1 MVTKKT
7 TSTSTT
13 PPVNKKSLKRKE
25 EEIVDTPTPVT
36 TTKTVESK
44 STTPKQVSKKIKTTP
59 TNDIAAKEIEAL
71 AAIPSV
77 KQVETQKELKKI
89 VKSIDEEKIAP
100 STTTTTTTSKK
111 PTKKVVEKV
120 EQPVEKLEEQEEQEA
135 VEQEEEKDEFAAEI
149 ITENSIE
156 FSTLPIEEKTKNA
169 IKEMGF
175 VKMTQIQA
183 KSILPLLEGKD
194 LLGAAR
200 TGSGKTLAFLIPA
213 IELLVKANFKPR
225 NGTGVIIISPTRELA
240 LQIYGVAR
248 ELMKYHTQT
257 HGIIMGGT
265 VKKPEEE
272 KLEKG
277 VNLLV
282 ATPGRLLD
290 HLQNTKGFNL
300 KNLKCLVIDE
310 ADRILDDG
318 FEEEM
323 QQIARILPKQ
333 RQTVLFSATQTRK
346 VDEIAKVSFNKEP
359 VYVGV
364 DDSRE
369 VSTVEGLEQ
378 GYVVCPSERRF
389 LLLYT
394 FLKKNLSKKII
405 VFLSSCNAV
414 KYTAELL
421 NYIDIPVL
429 ELHGKQ
435 KQQKRTNIFY
445 EFVNADKGILICTDV
460 AARGLDIPSVDW
472 IIQYDPPDD
481 PKEYIHRVGRTARG
495 QGKKGRAL
503 LFLLPK
509 ELGFLK
515 YLKLAK
521 VPLNEYEFPKGK
533 VANVQEQLEKIVSQ
547 NFYLYNSARDAYK
560 SYICAYSSHSLKD
573 IFDVNSLEL
582 QNVAKAF
589 GFNDPPKVHLNVS
602 SSGKSD
608 KKNPKSNFTKNYQ
621 SKFPKDGRQFV
632 K

>member
-1 MVTKKT
+1 MVTNKQVKRKSEHIEKVEKDLEIQQTKPTTTTTT
-7 TSTSTT
+7 TST
-13 PPVNKKSLKRKE
+13 
-25 EEIVDTPTPVT
+25 
-36 TTKTVESK
+36 VEK
-44 STTPKQVSKKIKTTP
+44 STKKQTKKIKSD
-59 TNDIAAKEIEAL
+59 NISEQKKNEIEEL
-71 AAIPSV
+71 AAIPTAS
-77 KQVETQKELKKI
+77 EIESQKEKSKYVPSLK
-89 VKSIDEEKIAP
+89 EKVSEQPIENIIK
-100 STTTTTTTSKK
+100 STTTTTTTTESNK
-111 PTKKVVEKV
+111 TNVS
-120 EQPVEKLEEQEEQEA
+120 
-135 VEQEEEKDEFAAEI
+135 EEELGL
-149 ITENSIE
+149 T
-156 FSTLPIEEKTKNA
+156 STFESLDIEEKTKKA
-169 IKEMGF
+169 IQEMGF
-175 VKMTQIQA
+175 TKMTPIQA
-183 KSILPLLEGKD
+183 KSIVPLLEGND

-225 NGTGVIIISPTRELA
+225 NGTGVIIITPTRELA

-248 ELMKYHTQT
+248 ELLKYHIQT
-257 HGIIMGGT
+257 HGIIIGGAS
-265 VKKPEEE
+265 KKPEEE
-272 KLEKG
+272 RLEKG
-277 VNLLV
+277 VNLLI

-290 HLQNTKGFNL
+290 HLQNTKGFIY

-310 ADRILDDG
+310 ADRILEVG

-323 QQIARILPKQ
+323 HQIIKLLPKE
-333 RQTVLFSATQTRK
+333 RQTMLFSATQSNK
-346 VDEIAKVSFNKEP
+346 VEDIAKVSLNKSP
-359 VYVGV
+359 VYIGV
-364 DDSRE
+364 DDERE

-429 ELHGKQ
+429 ELHGRQ
-435 KQQKRTNIFY
+435 KQQRRTNTFY
-445 EFVNADKGILICTDV
+445 EFVNAEKGILICTDV

-481 PKEYIHRVGRTARG
+481 PREYIHRVGRTARG
-495 QGKKGRAL
+495 TGKKGRAL

-521 VPLNEYEFPKGK
+521 VPLNEYEFPKSK
-533 VANVQEQLEKIVSQ
+533 IANVQDQLEKLVSQ

-560 SYICAYSSHSLKD
+560 SYISAYASHSLKE
-573 IFDVNSLEL
+573 IFDVHSLDL
-582 QNVAKAF
+582 LAVAKAF
-589 GFNDPPKVHLNVS
+589 GFENPPKVQLNVN
-602 SSGKSD
+602 SSGKNET
-608 KKNPKSNFTKNYQ
+608 KKNTKSGFQQRKQ
-621 SKFPKDGRQFV
+621 IPKDGRQFV

>member
-1 MVTKKT
+1 
-7 TSTSTT
+7 
-13 PPVNKKSLKRKE
+13 
-25 EEIVDTPTPVT
+25 
-36 TTKTVESK
+36 
-44 STTPKQVSKKIKTTP
+44 
-59 TNDIAAKEIEAL
+59 
-71 AAIPSV
+71 
-77 KQVETQKELKKI
+77 
-89 VKSIDEEKIAP
+89 
-100 STTTTTTTSKK
+100 
-111 PTKKVVEKV
+111 
-120 EQPVEKLEEQEEQEA
+120 
-135 VEQEEEKDEFAAEI
+135 
-149 ITENSIE
+149 
-156 FSTLPIEEKTKNA
+156 
-169 IKEMGF
+169 MGF

-257 HGIIMGGT
+257 HGIIMGGV

-272 KLEKG
+272 RLEKG

-290 HLQNTKGFNL
+290 HLQNTKGFII

-323 QQIARILPKQ
+323 QQIAKILPKQ
-333 RQTVLFSATQTRK
+333 RQTILFSATQTRK

-394 FLKKNLSKKII
+394 FLKKNLSKKVI

-560 SYICAYSSHSLKD
+560 SYICAYASHSLKD

-589 GFNDPPKVHLNVS
+589 GFNDPPKVHLNVN

-608 KKNPKSNFTKNYQ
+608 KKNPKSNFASKNYQ
-621 SKFPKDGRQFV
+621 SKFPPKDGRQFV

>member
-1 MVTKKT
+1 MVGDKQKK
-7 TSTSTT
+7 
-13 PPVNKKSLKRKE
+13 VVVKKSLKRKE
-25 EEIVDTPTPVT
+25 QEEEVVDTPVAPASPAPAPTQQKNKKA
-36 TTKTVESK
+36 KT
-44 STTPKQVSKKIKTTP
+44 STVASS
-59 TNDIAAKEIEAL
+59 KEIEAL
-71 AAIPSV
+71 ASAPSV
-77 KQVETQKELKKI
+77 KEIQIQNEKSKI
-89 VKSIDEEKIAP
+89 V
-100 STTTTTTTSKK
+100 
-111 PTKKVVEKV
+111 
-120 EQPVEKLEEQEEQEA
+120 QKLEETQETVEENVEEQESS
-135 VEQEEEKDEFAAEI
+135 EENNTGNVSEKELGISDNAIEFANLPI
-149 ITENSIE
+149 HDNTKKSIE
-156 FSTLPIEEKTKNA
+156 
-169 IKEMGF
+169 EMTF
-175 VKMTQIQA
+175 KKMTPIQA

-213 IELLVKANFKPR
+213 IEILVKSGFKPR

-240 LQIYGVAR
+240 LQIYGVAK
-248 ELMKYHTQT
+248 ELLKYHTQT
-257 HGIIMGGT
+257 HGIIIGGAA
-265 VKKPEEE
+265 KKPEEE
-272 KLEKG
+272 RLEKG

-290 HLQNTKGFNL
+290 HLQNTKGFIT

-310 ADRILDDG
+310 ADRILEVG

-323 QQIARILPKQ
+323 HKIVKLLPKN
-333 RQTVLFSATQTRK
+333 RQTMLFSATQTRK
-346 VDEIAKVSFNKEP
+346 VEDIAKVSLNNSP

-364 DDSRE
+364 DDERE
-369 VSTVEGLEQ
+369 ISTVEGLEQ

-394 FLKKNLSKKII
+394 FLKRNLNKKVI

-429 ELHGKQ
+429 ELHGRQ
-435 KQQKRTNIFY
+435 KQQKRTNTFY
-445 EFVNADKGILICTDV
+445 EFVNAEKGILICTDV

-495 QGKKGRAL
+495 VGKKGRAL

-521 VPLNEYEFPKGK
+521 VPLNEYEFPKSK
-533 VANVQEQLEKIVSQ
+533 IANVQDQLEKVVSQ

-560 SYICAYSSHSLKD
+560 AYICAYASHSHKE
-573 IFDVNSLEL
+573 IFDVNALDL
-582 QNVAKAF
+582 QMVAKAF
-589 GFNDPPKVHLNVS
+589 GFNDPPKVNLSVN
-602 SSGKSD
+602 SSGKNDRKTNNRSGFAN
-608 KKNPKSNFTKNYQ
+608 KQNGRFPK
-621 SKFPKDGRQFV
+621 KDGRQFDR
-632 K
+632 

>member
-7 TSTSTT
+7 TTTTTNTT
-13 PPVNKKSLKRKE
+13 PTPVNKKSLKRKE
-25 EEIVDTPTPVT
+25 DEISSEKETTPTTTTTTT
-36 TTKTVESK
+36 TTKS
-44 STTPKQVSKKIKTTP
+44 TPKQNLKKSKTTTTTTV

-71 AAIPSV
+71 AAIPSA
-77 KQVETQKELKKI
+77 KQVEIAKESSKI
-89 VKSIDEEKIAP
+89 VKSIDDKKTTKK
-100 STTTTTTTSKK
+100 STTT
-111 PTKKVVEKV
+111 KKVE
-120 EQPVEKLEEQEEQEA
+120 EEPVEETEQQVEEEQ
-135 VEQEEEKDEFAAEI
+135 VEDEKDEFASEI

-156 FSTLPIEEKTKNA
+156 FSSLPIEEKTKNA

-257 HGIIMGGT
+257 HGIIMGGV

-272 KLEKG
+272 RLEKG

-290 HLQNTKGFNL
+290 HLQNTKGFII

-323 QQIARILPKQ
+323 QQIAKILPKQ
-333 RQTVLFSATQTRK
+333 RQTILFSATQTRK

-394 FLKKNLSKKII
+394 FLKKNLSKKVI

-429 ELHGKQ
+429 ELHCKQ
-435 KQQKRTNIFY
+435 
-445 EFVNADKGILICTDV
+445 
-460 AARGLDIPSVDW
+460 
-472 IIQYDPPDD
+472 
-481 PKEYIHRVGRTARG
+481 
-495 QGKKGRAL
+495 
-503 LFLLPK
+503 
-509 ELGFLK
+509 
-515 YLKLAK
+515 
-521 VPLNEYEFPKGK
+521 
-533 VANVQEQLEKIVSQ
+533 
-547 NFYLYNSARDAYK
+547 
-560 SYICAYSSHSLKD
+560 
-573 IFDVNSLEL
+573 
-582 QNVAKAF
+582 
-589 GFNDPPKVHLNVS
+589 
-602 SSGKSD
+602 
-608 KKNPKSNFTKNYQ
+608 
-621 SKFPKDGRQFV
+621 
-632 K
+632 

>member
-1 MVTKKT
+1 MVSTKAK
-7 TSTSTT
+7 
-13 PPVNKKSLKRKE
+13 
-25 EEIVDTPTPVT
+25 PT
-36 TTKTVESK
+36 
-44 STTPKQVSKKIKTTP
+44 TTP
-59 TNDIAAKEIEAL
+59 TTTVNKT
-71 AAIPSV
+71 
-77 KQVETQKELKKI
+77 TQ
-89 VKSIDEEKIAP
+89 P
-100 STTTTTTTSKK
+100 TTTTTTTASKK
-111 PTKKVVEKV
+111 VKQTKQSKAQAKEIQELASTPSVKQIQSQKVLV
-120 EQPVEKLEEQEEQEA
+120 PKLEETKPITPPDQEEEEEEEDQEEEQEE
-135 VEQEEEKDEFAAEI
+135 EEEKE
-149 ITENSIE
+149 ENGNNTGNVSEKELGISKESIE
-156 FSTLPIEEKTKNA
+156 FSKLPIEENTKKS
-169 IKEMGF
+169 IEEMGF
-175 VKMTQIQA
+175 KKMTPIQA

-213 IELLVKANFKPR
+213 IEVLVKSNFKPR

-257 HGIIMGGT
+257 HGIVIGGAS
-265 VKKPEEE
+265 KKPEEE
-272 KLEKG
+272 RLEKG

-290 HLQNTKGFNL
+290 HLQNTKGFIT
-300 KNLKCLVIDE
+300 KNLKCLIIDE
-310 ADRILDDG
+310 ADRILEVG

-323 QQIARILPKQ
+323 HQIIKKVPKT
-333 RQTVLFSATQTRK
+333 RQTMLFSATQTRK
-346 VDEIAKVSFNKEP
+346 VDDIAKVSLNNSP

-364 DDSRE
+364 DDERE
-369 VSTVEGLEQ
+369 ISTVEGLEQ

-429 ELHGKQ
+429 ELHGRQ
-435 KQQKRTNIFY
+435 KQQKRTNTFY
-445 EFVNADKGILICTDV
+445 EFVNAEKGILICTDV

-495 QGKKGRAL
+495 VGKKGRAL

-521 VPLNEYEFPKGK
+521 VPLNEYEFPKSK
-533 VANVQEQLEKIVSQ
+533 IANVQDQLEKVVSQ

-560 SYICAYSSHSLKD
+560 AYICAYASHSLKD
-573 IFDVNSLEL
+573 IFDVNALDL
-582 QNVAKAF
+582 QCVAKAF
-589 GFNDPPKVHLNVS
+589 GFLDPPKVNLNVN
-602 SSGKSD
+602 SSGKAD
-608 KKNPKSNFTKNYQ
+608 FQKKSNNKSGFAQKQYG
-621 SKFPKDGRQFV
+621 SKFPPKDGRQFDR
-632 K
+632 